1 MWIIV
6 EQNPEVV
13 FAVGGGDEHLPTIV
27 LLHCDL
33 GSVIHQIS
41 KTILRL
47 AALGSD
53 KCHDQ

>member
-1 MWIIV
+1 MWIV
-6 EQNPEVV
+6 VKQNPEVV
-13 FAVGGGDEHLPTIV
+13 LAVGGGDEHLPTVV

-47 AALGSD
+47 AALGFD